1 MFTLEL
7 KQNDWLELIIN
18 YFYIHSMSCHF
29 HHNDTILK
37 TKIENKMGHLFCACL
52 MVAAVASSSTPPG
65 LNSPK
70 TDMSFSFN
78 HALVITSQ
86 RLEELRQ
93 TPSLLLVYFFI
104 NELPRTSRKF
114 FEEYDKSAK
123 YLEAYNVQLAVF
135 DCKAD
140 MSKEEHCSNV
150 KAGRNVYS
158 YKNGR
163 QLLEM
168 EVETMFDVNS
178 IMSHALQ
185 LVLLQDVQII
195 QSRLERQALQK
206 SMIGKNDI
214 FFAYTQAIGTKE
226 HRIFMEIAYTYQDRY
241 KFALTTEL
249 KSTLGL
255 QENEYLKSSTS
266 LAMWVLFCSDSN
278 PEQFFQSGNCH
289 HIMYKG
295 EISLAAVATF
305 VKNLAEPVLY
315 HCPTNEISS
324 MKNLP
329 LSLPTIFIYSNRELA
344 DFIKFEVD
352 SLVFDVRG
360 FARIMLVEMDNGECQ
375 AQAKQ
380 QGFHGKLPSIGIQL
394 QNGEVAFMSESTEW
408 LLSTLHEFLEPYLY
422 PIDHSAQES
431 NLELAHSTDLERITA
446 SLIEEVE
453 TQDDQVADA
462 VFRLHLK
469 EMELDLIPPLAK
481 NNFYSTLK
489 SAELKMV
496 LFYLPFD
503 QVSMAFLRDFG
514 EASQILSTMY
524 SDHDVLARVNCFDAT
539 DLCAAENITTYPLI
553 RIYQRDEETQDYR
566 GHLYSKSIINAV
578 KLLQLK
584 SPVLLKSEK
593 EVEMFMER
601 HFPNKF
607 SEFSSSAV
615 LLLSHKEHQEARS
628 TFVDVTKSM
637 STITAFGIVTEELVT
652 HIAKKYGAPITSVI
666 AFRQEDINRQKSI
679 LAGKISVASLTD
691 FVKQSTISSLP
702 ELTQINFPLLYE
714 KKLPF
719 AILFVDPD
727 DQSSEVAKEMF
738 TKLAMTGQ
746 FEKAIFCYMDAQPK
760 TIGLKILSEYT
771 WTATLPAISVVD
783 HRLGE
788 VFNYP
793 GDNLEQSQVANWLDS
808 VFSNKEKPAKILE
821 QGVWVAPGRHY
832 DFLAMMDEKRSILR
846 IQAEEESNIEAEDS
860 SLTNGA
866 RASVL
871 LTEDEL
877 LKIDEDIREE
887 LLELRNSRLYHQ
899 SPERRKPGK
908 TESPQGHS
916 VPLVKQ
922 DVAQGHGHSHT
933 EL

>member
-1 MFTLEL
+1 
-7 KQNDWLELIIN
+7 
-18 YFYIHSMSCHF
+18 
-29 HHNDTILK
+29 
-37 TKIENKMGHLFCACL
+37 
-52 MVAAVASSSTPPG
+52 MVVAVASSSGPDSTENK
-65 LNSPK
+65 LSH
-70 TDMSFSFN
+70 SFN
-78 HALVITSQ
+78 HASVITSQ
-86 RLEELRQ
+86 QLEQLRK

-104 NELPRTSRKF
+104 NELSHTSRRF

-135 DCKAD
+135 DCEAD
-140 MSKEEHCSNV
+140 MNKEEHCSNLKV
-150 KAGRNVYS
+150 GRHLYS
-158 YKNGR
+158 FKNGKL
-163 QLLEM
+163 LLEL
-168 EVETMFDVNS
+168 EIETMFDINS

-206 SMIGKNDI
+206 SMIGKKDI

-249 KSTLGL
+249 KSTSGL
-255 QENEYLKSSTS
+255 QESEYLKSSTS

-295 EISLAAVATF
+295 EISLAAVAKF

-315 HCPTNEISS
+315 NCQNDDIAST
-324 MKNLP
+324 KNLP
-329 LSLPTIFIYSNRELA
+329 TSLPTIFIYSNKELA

-360 FARIMLVEMDNGECQ
+360 FARIMLVEMDNDKCQ
-375 AQAKQ
+375 AQAKE
-380 QGFHGKLPSIGIQL
+380 QGFHGKLPSMAIQL
-394 QNGEVAFMSESTEW
+394 QTGEVAFMSESTEW
-408 LLSTLHEFLEPYLY
+408 LLPMLQEFLGPYLY
-422 PIDHSAQES
+422 PVDHSSQES
-431 NLELAHSTDLERITA
+431 NLELAHSTHLEISTA

-469 EMELDLIPPLAK
+469 DMELSLIPPLTK
-481 NNFYSTLK
+481 NNFYTTIK
-489 SAELKMV
+489 SADLKMV

-514 EASQILSTMY
+514 EASQILSKMY
-524 SDHDVLARVNCFDAT
+524 SDSDVLARVNCFDAT

-566 GHLYSKSIINAV
+566 GHLYSQSVINAI
-578 KLLQLK
+578 KLSQLK
-584 SPVLLKSEK
+584 SPVLLNSEK
-593 EVEMFMER
+593 EVELFVER
-601 HFPNKF
+601 NFPRKF

-615 LLLSHKEHQEARS
+615 LLLSTKEHQEVKM

-637 STITAFGIVTEELVT
+637 STVTGFGIVTEELVT
-652 HIAKKYGAPITSVI
+652 HIAKKYSAPIPSVI
-666 AFRQEDINRQKSI
+666 AFRQEDINKQKRI
-679 LAGKISVASLTD
+679 LAEKISVASLTD
-691 FVKQSTISSLP
+691 FVKQSTISFLP
-702 ELTQINFPLLYE
+702 ELTHINFPLLYE

-719 AILFVDPD
+719 TILFVDPD
-727 DQSSEVAKEMF
+727 DQSSQVAKEKF
-738 TKLAMTGQ
+738 AELAMTGQ
-746 FEKAIFCYMDAQPK
+746 FEKTIFCFMNAQPK

-783 HRLGE
+783 HTRGQ

-793 GDNLEQSQVANWLDS
+793 GDYVELIQVSKWLDN
-808 VFSNKEKPAKILE
+808 VFSNIEKPSKILE

-832 DFLAMMDEKRSILR
+832 DFLAMMDEKRSNLR
-846 IQAEEESNIEAEDS
+846 IHAEEESTIEAEDP
-860 SLTNGA
+860 SLRNDVG
-866 RASVL
+866 ASVL

-899 SPERRKPGK
+899 SPERRKSGK
-908 TESPQGHS
+908 PETPQGHG

-922 DVAQGHGHSHT
+922 EVAQGHGHSHA